1 MHAYQ
6 KFSYTL
12 FFLIA
17 ISGEGNIGK
26 KSELLLANEF
36 SNEIYVGL
44 QCRIRCNGLLYVLL
58 LITISGE
65 DIRGPTNGQLKRAC
79 DAIRGRLRL
88 GLASTDGNDQSS
100 FAQRLSKIARTC
112 RLTAA
117 HCVAGHIEN

>member
-26 KSELLLANEF
+26 ISELLLANEF
-36 SNEIYVGL
+36 SNEIYEVL
-44 QCRIRCNGLLYVLL
+44 QFRIRCNGLLYVLL

-65 DIRGPTNGQLKRAC
+65 DIRG
-79 DAIRGRLRL
+79 
-88 GLASTDGNDQSS
+88 
-100 FAQRLSKIARTC
+100 
-112 RLTAA
+112 
-117 HCVAGHIEN
+117 